1 LIQIIVPAYNTE
13 MYLPATLEG
22 VVAQTFTDWQLIV
35 VNDGST
41 DSTPAIGADFAR
53 RDPRVRVISQPNGG
67 GGTARNHGVEE
78 MSDDCE
84 YLIFLDSDDIWE
96 PDALEILLATLTS
109 APEAGGAHGTAR
121 LINRQGERIRPGF
134 MEDFIRNR
142 VSLRG
147 RKLVPLPVTSPTDFE
162 ALVVRNWIITP
173 GICLL
178 RTAAL
183 KQTEGFDQKMWGAE
197 DWEVWLDMARRQPFA
212 FVDRVVVNYRH
223 HNKNATKDSG
233 GMRSAESR
241 MLHKNAYSARNTPEQ
256 KRVMLAGFRQMQ
268 FYHGKDKLR
277 TARYYLKRRW
287 YKMAAMEMGRAGRR
301 FYLGVCTRP

>member
-1 LIQIIVPAYNTE
+1 MIQIIVPAYNAE
-13 MYLPATLEG
+13 RYLAATLESAL
-22 VVAQTFTDWQLIV
+22 AQTITDWQLIV
-35 VNDGST
+35 VNDESM
-41 DSTPAIGADFAR
+41 DSTLQIAADFAR
-53 RDPRVRVISQPNGG
+53 RDARIRVISQQNGG
-67 GGTARNHGVEE
+67 GSTARNYGVTVG
-78 MSDDCE
+78 SDDCE
-84 YLIFLDSDDIWE
+84 FLIFLDSDDVWE
-96 PDALEILLATLTS
+96 PEALEVLLATLEA
-109 APEAGGAHGTAR
+109 APDAGGAHGTAR
-121 LINRQGERIRPGF
+121 LIDQNGERIRPGF

-147 RKLVPLPVTSPTDFE
+147 RKLVPLSVTSPTDFE

-212 FVDRVVVNYRH
+212 FVDHVVLNYRH
-223 HNKNATKDSG
+223 HNTNTTKNSG
-233 GMRSAESR
+233 IMRTAESR
-241 MLHKNAYSARNTPEQ
+241 MLHKNAYSTRNTPEQ
-256 KRVMLAGFRQMQ
+256 KRVMLAGFRAMQ

-287 YKMAAMEMGRAGRR
+287 YKMAVLEMGRAGRR